1 MIVRKIALQGW
12 RNYAFAAAEFS
23 PGTNVITGENAQGKT
38 NLLGVPA
45 HGRQE
50 LSHPL

>member
-23 PGTNVITGENAQGKT
+23 PGTNVITGENAQG
-38 NLLGVPA
+38 GVPA